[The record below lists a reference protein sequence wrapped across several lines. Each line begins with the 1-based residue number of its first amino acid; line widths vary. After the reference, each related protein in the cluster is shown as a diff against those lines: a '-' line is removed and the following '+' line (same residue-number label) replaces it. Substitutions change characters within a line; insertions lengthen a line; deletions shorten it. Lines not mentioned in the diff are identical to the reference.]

1 MADGGDILR
10 LTRRGFLCSAGA
22 VLGAAA
28 LAQSQ
33 TAAYPFLLIE
43 TLYVQR
49 QNGPEYLAGI
59 RLRLRR
65 ASHDEED
72 EKSLTIRGSDFV
84 ASGAEPPKVRLSGLT
99 ILARDSSEPVPSDTR
114 LTLTVSGVDLFNH
127 RNADVG
133 GACTYAFTIS
143 ADVQG
148 SGDHKSVVWQIG
160 LRTNAWV
167 HRDLVHWLEFPPAR
181 FGNEGRVE
189 LGQVMDGQAGFK
201 LDLGAGWVAETLSRI
216 TGARIEA
223 TNNHIAVLSVV
234 PRDPDDRSN
243 QAREWRWS
251 VRPIYASSRLT
262 AYDATIVFRSLRF
275 GWGRAKAEDGKL
287 PAESADEPTKAQFFI
302 EVGSDEPSPKGT
314 FPETSLLASPNGQVG
329 LPQARFLI
337 RGENSSYLSITGG
350 DARAAWDTVGGRAG
364 GFKDEPG
371 PADMVLSGT
380 FAVRLTSA
388 GKLLCG
394 MDYTFDPGEGT
405 LRLRSAKDGHW
416 FLNANIPPTPASRML
431 DLDDLLVTTES
442 EERVDTDD
450 QSRQVFSLAFGWLA
464 LEVQTAGKPVGT
476 TRLPGIS
483 LNATLS
489 RAKVESLALRATLAD
504 LPVSLAPEPGLEMFS
519 RVIVVDPGLSPVL
532 RLRNVELPSG
542 LDEAEAARAGH
553 IFLDAPAAGADG
565 LPGLDVPLDSAL
577 VQVRRASD
585 MLMLDFRLAN
595 LRLRSDT
602 FGADFV
608 VYPDPVAKPSDLMPI
623 EYPKEAVLRADF
635 GPQHMAEQAF
645 ARRDAIAGGLPSIDF
660 QKLADFLAGNWPAR
674 VHDAFATLR
683 TGSRSKKRKVR
694 SGTLRDL
701 AAEVARILGS
711 VAEADSDLV
720 TKLKDYD
727 PRLVDRVKDFRTF
740 AETYNKYA
748 KSSWPPVVG
757 RLPEDQQIYAGPD
770 DLDPDAANLAWD
782 LRKSD
787 LQVILRAKLI
797 ERLISVDGSYGNA
810 ISPGLLPTIEGEI
823 VDVVGGRGSNI
834 AETIWFAPAPPDKA
848 ITALLEGKWA
858 DVKAQRDASPVKEQI
873 APDYAEFRTRWKRQ
887 AERFRSRLSQADLA
901 EVSNFASIRW
911 ALGRSRNDPVSDL
924 LSRVINSMVDL
935 TGEVDE
941 PYTQRSRARLS
952 GPSRLVF
959 QWSRRHDASGNE
971 GPEAQFA
978 LNELLDW
985 YRRDQVVPLRAQ
997 TVREAD
1003 NRGNI
1008 VRSVDRGQQL
1018 RLQGFQPALD
1028 LSAMGWMDKV
1038 YAASARSPLDY
1049 ETAIELPFRLQLS
1062 PAQDA
1067 VWVLP
1072 HQIDLDLSLPPDP
1085 SDPSKGLPLWS
1096 VALEPAN
1103 PDPLL
1108 RAVWSEDFWPERFLN
1123 GRDRVDSAKPIDV
1136 RDKRAAE
1143 LLNAQNGQPTRGAAA
1158 PWYAPR
1164 LRRRA
1169 GEIIDA
1175 VPLTVS
1181 EEERQFRASMDSY
1194 DRDQIVAESSVPGI
1208 LVKRGIDPKTNQV
1221 IEGGDS
1227 YSPPD
1232 GYGFNDV
1239 ALEAVLGDD
1248 GQQVAR
1254 LDSSA
1259 IYAPRSLSFREL
1271 RLTGLGGTL
1280 DLHTKFKPPVS
1291 ADLLDGGN
1299 LYPAFTLESWRH
1311 LAVLGRDRVVE
1322 LVYKGYLFPF
1332 GHHASLVKLTERRYL
1347 QPAGNKRG
1355 PTAYLVQRLF
1365 IRCSEPSKTDWYDQ
1379 PDAGRAW
1386 PVDEMRI
1393 LTGQTADL
1401 VDPLPGSPSVP
1412 KHETATVLPNGRVSL
1427 DGGCGLVFWPRTAP
1441 FKGAEVPFEFQI
1453 DGLAQ
1458 AHRLPMIFVDNEAAN
1473 DEQTLASLITY
1484 YNQLDS
1490 DTVVTLNG
1498 PKPAGQDH
1506 RFFNSDLD
1514 RRSVRVFD
1522 QGGASRR
1529 YGQPLEEGETSYET
1543 QAWAVGVEGRPGEQR
1558 KAGAKDP
1565 LTLARGSTLRPR
1577 SNYGFSPLLL
1587 ASDQPPF
1594 YPLVHFAEIRLDRL
1608 GRLLGERQGRECL
1621 VAFEANYLRKGF
1633 TDATQPASGPEPF
1646 LGILNQV
1653 ILDVGARGDRVG
1665 AIGRPAGRL
1674 LLLARKE
1681 GPLTTSRDKALSEGD
1696 SDIYRNT
1703 PPDFGVDQF
1712 KSLASRASGIV
1723 SQQSNALQA
1732 VDADTSPM
1740 SVGTLLD
1747 KVLGDADMTVFGSYK
1762 LRELINDSLTGLA
1775 DAVPS
1780 VREVKDY
1787 VGGAAETLIA
1797 AVRNE
1802 VLPAIRKALGE
1813 VERAFNAAAIKAGNG
1828 ALELRRV
1835 YPDIG
1840 SAIGSL
1846 DNSMREFEQA
1856 RDIATAASRLTA
1868 IVTAGKS
1875 LVKAFEKAGR
1885 DPVSPLKLELQ
1896 RVIVADLQGVDDIE
1910 QSLSSLLKNPPD
1922 LETPLAAAQQA
1933 ALMALSKKLDE
1944 PDTRSQIVAAI
1955 TAVMTLPDPGSG
1967 AATLDKAV
1975 SEIVDA
1981 VYTGFLEAMF
1991 RPAPPT
1997 DLAGFLARLER
2008 LQGLQIL
2015 GKALEASPT
2024 LAEIR
2029 GSLESYL
2036 NAMDAE
2042 ARAYWA
2048 QLLML
2053 RDQIKDRLAEAET
2066 ARKALKQLTDNSNSD
2081 EARLHAKEEEGRLTP
2096 IIASAKDE
2104 VARLAD
2110 KAARALFG
2118 CDAKALLA
2126 SKDQLQQ
2133 SLQRLHDE
2141 HDFSRKIPLAIELL
2155 SQIDRIFLQG
2165 RFGSAAETAMAE
2177 LAAAAAD
2184 QLKPVLDAILD
2195 GYTAVLDLADMFVE
2209 QSVGLDPPAALA
2221 EAITTAGAALDDLTV
2236 TIGEGGTA
2244 DKMRKLVAGLAASNS
2259 NIDSDIDTLTAD
2271 LQLRLDRIVKALNIA
2286 SAARLSQPFG
2296 RIKQLVIELTTA
2308 MAEAAKKFGRK
2319 QSQAARKWAPA
2330 LFDVYGEAVEEAHR
2344 SLVRAATAI
2353 AQARLTMTG
2362 WREPATPVALPKPG
2376 LAAAAAR
2383 RAIELARRQP
2393 SVDNYHQVVKTF
2405 PRGELSALLEAWPKA
2420 IVQSVDALQ
2429 DLAAK
2434 WAADTQAL
2442 PKLALGLQQDSSD
2455 AEPIAVDAVK
2465 AMETAFGKFVQDE
2478 FIEVKTRVFAAGK
2491 DVAAA
2496 AAGQV
2501 ATAAPRM
2508 MKRVMDARQQMS
2520 ETAERYP
2527 FLAPVA
2533 DSVARMADDLTNLPD
2548 TLAID
2553 KFLASAS
2560 SAADKFDGAKS
2571 IGQVSTAAA
2580 GFRTALELDAGDA
2593 YLATF
2598 RATLLS
2604 VGSQAGNRL
2613 RDEAVAQAAG
2623 VIAALEANVD
2633 QAADQA
2639 ESWLLDQVFSAKQVT
2654 DAMVGLQKIAKTIR
2668 DQRNKLLV
2676 TLNDDNRRIAR
2687 TIGDMLKFLKL
2698 DPGELNDTTLL
2709 PALLLT
2715 AVGGMQGTAKSRLNQ
2730 KVGLL
2735 QANYTMPKD
2744 ELENELEVAT
2754 ALVGKDTDGARLSSA
2769 QRLASL
2775 QRLASAGRSGDLA
2788 VVQIVGSLR
2797 TTMDQVLHANFAALV
2812 DFQNVRKIIED
2823 QLRKLLPTRI
2833 TTQLDY
2839 SVPLQKFPASAAIFN
2854 PIGDGRFTMRS
2865 VNSIDFSDPDNP
2877 RFDASAEALLSPFEI
2892 KLLGSFDAITLVF
2905 SAARLT
2911 WKLGGQAHFLID
2923 FVDYRIGPALS
2934 FVDKLAA
2941 ALGQSSG
2948 GAYVRLAEGFA
2959 GIEAGYKI
2967 NIPAF
2972 TLGGVTFLNVGL
2984 SAGAVLPFDKRP
2996 AQFVAALSS
3005 RDDPFVIIAGVWGG
3019 GGHFQLTS
3027 DGRSITGFD
3036 ASFVFGGGGGVTYG
3050 PLTMV
3055 GRVTVGVFIRKVG
3068 HFTEIAGDFFAGGSG
3083 RVAIFGISASLTV
3096 VTGMTGAGDM
3106 FGSAVFRYSFS
3117 IGFAKVSFSVTVFK
3131 KESKGFGKQQAM
3143 LTDQL
3148 PYDVAD
3154 ASGALLTT
3162 SATGRT
3168 ARISV
3173 STVRQDLNYRAW
3185 QRYFSPLRPE
3195 GY

>member
-1 MADGGDILR
+1 MAEGGDILR

-33 TAAYPFLLIE
+33 TAAYPFLFIE
-43 TLYVQR
+43 TLYIQR

-65 ASHDEED
+65 AIDDEKG

-99 ILARDSSEPVPSDTR
+99 ILSRDPSEPVPSDTQ

-127 RNADVG
+127 RNGDVG
-133 GACTYAFTIS
+133 GPCTYAFSIS
-143 ADVQG
+143 ANVQG
-148 SGDHKSVVWQIG
+148 TGDHKTVVWQIG

-216 TGARIEA
+216 TGARIQA
-223 TNNHIAVLSVV
+223 TGNHIAVLSVV
-234 PRDPDDRSN
+234 PRDPQDRSN

-262 AYDATIVFRSLRF
+262 AYDAMIVFRSLRF
-275 GWGRAKAEDGKL
+275 GWGRAVAEESKI
-287 PAESADEPTKAQFFI
+287 PAKSADEPTKSQFFI

-314 FPETSLLASPNGQVG
+314 FPESSLLAMPNGRVG
-329 LPQARFLI
+329 LPQARFSI
-337 RGENSSYLSITGG
+337 RGEKNSYLSITGG
-350 DARAAWDTVGGRAG
+350 DARATWDTLGKRSG
-364 GFKDEPG
+364 GFGDDPG
-371 PADMVLSGT
+371 PADLVLSGT
-380 FAVRLTSA
+380 FAVSVTSA
-388 GKLLCG
+388 GRLLCG
-394 MDYTFDPGEGT
+394 MDYTFDPGEGA

-416 FLNANIPPTPASRML
+416 LLDADIPPTPASRML
-431 DLDDLLVTTES
+431 DLDELRVTTES
-442 EERVDTDD
+442 EERVAADD

-464 LEVQTAGKPVGT
+464 LEVQTADKPIET
-476 TRLPGIS
+476 RRLPGIS

-489 RAKVESLALRATLAD
+489 RAKVESLALRASLAD
-504 LPVSLAPEPGLEMFS
+504 LPVSLAPEPGLDMFS
-519 RVIVVDPGLSPVL
+519 RVTVVDPGLSPVL
-532 RLRNVELPSG
+532 RLRNIGLPSG

-595 LRLRSDT
+595 LRLRPDT
-602 FGADFV
+602 VGGGFV

-660 QKLADFLAGNWPAR
+660 QKLAGFLAGEWPAK

-683 TGSRSKKRKVR
+683 TGSRSEKREVR
-694 SGTLRDL
+694 SGALRKL

-711 VAEADSDLV
+711 KVDEDLKA
-720 TKLKDYD
+720 KLEHYD
-727 PRLVDRVKDFRTF
+727 PRLVDRVKDFQIF
-740 AETYNKYA
+740 AETYDKHA

-757 RLPEDQQIYAGPD
+757 RLPEDQKIYVGPD
-770 DLDPDAANLAWD
+770 DLDPDAASLAWD

-787 LQVILRAKLI
+787 LQVILRAKLV

-810 ISPGLLPTIEGEI
+810 ISPGLLPTIDGTI

-834 AETIWFAPAPPDKA
+834 AGTIWFAPAPPDRA

-858 DVKAQRDASPVKEQI
+858 DVKAQRDASLAKEKI
-873 APDYAEFRTRWKRQ
+873 APDYAEFRTRWRRQ
-887 AERFRSRLSQADLA
+887 AERFRSRLSEAGFA
-901 EVSNFASIRW
+901 EISDFASIRW
-911 ALGRSRNDPVSDL
+911 ALGRSPNDPVSDL

-959 QWSRRHDASGNE
+959 QWSRRHDASGDE
-971 GPEAQFA
+971 APEAQFA
-978 LNELLDW
+978 LAELLDW

-1003 NRGNI
+1003 SRGNI

-1018 RLQGFQPALD
+1018 RLQGFQPGLD
-1028 LSAMGWMDKV
+1028 LSALSWMDKV

-1067 VWVLP
+1067 VWILP

-1123 GRDRVDSAKPIDV
+1123 GRDRVDSAKPIDI

-1143 LLNAQNGQPTRGAAA
+1143 LLNAQNGPPTRGAAA

-1175 VPLTVS
+1175 VPVTVS

-1221 IEGGDS
+1221 IEGGAS

-1393 LTGQTADL
+1393 LTGQTPDL

-1412 KHETATVLPNGRVSL
+1412 SNEAAKVLPNGRVSL
-1427 DGGCGLVFWPRTAP
+1427 DGGRGLVFWPRTAP
-1441 FKGAEVPFEFQI
+1441 FQGAEVPFEFQI

-1490 DTVVTLNG
+1490 DTVVTLKG
-1498 PKPAGQDH
+1498 PKPSGQDH
-1506 RFFNSDLD
+1506 RFFDSKLD
-1514 RRSVRVFD
+1514 RRSLRVFD

-1543 QAWAVGVEGRPGEQR
+1543 QAWAVGVEGRPGEPR

-1565 LTLARGSTLRPR
+1565 LTLARGSTLRAR

-1594 YPLVHFAEIRLDRL
+1594 YPLVQFAEIRLDRL

-1633 TDATQPASGPEPF
+1633 AAPTRPANGPEPF

-1674 LLLARKE
+1674 LLVARKE
-1681 GPLTTSRDKALSEGD
+1681 GPLTTSRDKELPGTD
-1696 SDIYRNT
+1696 SDMYRNT
-1703 PPDFGVDQF
+1703 PPDFGVDQ
-1712 KSLASRASGIV
+1712 STSSTSRASGVV
-1723 SQQSNALQA
+1723 SQQPNASQA
-1732 VDADTSPM
+1732 VGADTSPM
-1740 SVGTLLD
+1740 SVGKLLD
-1747 KVLGDADMTVFGSYK
+1747 QVLGDADMTVFGSYK

-1802 VLPAIRKALGE
+1802 VIPAIRKALGE

-1846 DNSMREFEQA
+1846 DNSLREFEQA

-1896 RVIVADLQGVDDIE
+1896 RVILADLQGIDDIE
-1910 QSLSSLLKNPPD
+1910 KSLSSLLKNPPD
-1922 LETPLAAAQQA
+1922 LDRPLAAAQQA
-1933 ALMALSKKLDE
+1933 ALMELSRKLEE
-1944 PDTRSQIVAAI
+1944 PDTRSQVVAAI
-1955 TAVMTLPDPGSG
+1955 AAVMTLPDAGSG

-1975 SEIVDA
+1975 SEVVDV
-1981 VYTGFLEAMF
+1981 VYTGFLDAMF

-1997 DLAGFLARLER
+1997 DLAGFLERLKR

-2029 GSLESYL
+2029 GSLEFYL

-2042 ARAYWA
+2042 ACAYWA
-2048 QLLML
+2048 QVLML

-2066 ARKALKQLTDNSNSD
+2066 ATKALKQLTDNANSD
-2081 EARLHAKEEEGRLTP
+2081 EARLLAKEEEGRLTP
-2096 IIASAKDE
+2096 IIKNAKDE

-2133 SLQRLHDE
+2133 SLQQINAE

-2155 SQIDRIFLQG
+2155 RQIDRVFLQG
-2165 RFGSAAETAMAE
+2165 RFGSAAEKAMAE

-2184 QLKPVLDAILD
+2184 QLKPVLDTILD
-2195 GYTAVLDLADMFVE
+2195 GYSAVLDLADMFVE

-2221 EAITTAGAALDDLTV
+2221 EAVTSAGAALDDLTV

-2244 DKMRKLVAGLAASNS
+2244 DKMRKLVARLAASTS
-2259 NIDSDIDTLTAD
+2259 NIDSEIDALTAD
-2271 LQLRLDRIVKALNIA
+2271 LQGRLDRIVKALNIA
-2286 SAARLSQPFG
+2286 SADRLSQPFG
-2296 RIKQLVIELTTA
+2296 RIRRLVVELTTA
-2308 MAEAAKKFGRK
+2308 MAEAARKFGRK
-2319 QSQAARKWAPA
+2319 QNQAARRWAPV

-2353 AQARLTMTG
+2353 TQARMTMTG
-2362 WREPATPVALPKPG
+2362 WREPATPAALPKPG
-2376 LAAAAAR
+2376 QAAATAR

-2393 SVDNYHQVVKTF
+2393 SVDNYHQVAQTF

-2420 IVQSVDALQ
+2420 TVQSVDALQ

-2434 WAADTQAL
+2434 WAADAQAL

-2465 AMETAFGKFVQDE
+2465 AMETAFGKFVQEE
-2478 FIEVKTRVFAAGK
+2478 FIEAKTRVFATGK

-2501 ATAAPRM
+2501 AAAAPRM
-2508 MKRVMDARQQMS
+2508 IRRVMDARQQIA
-2520 ETAERYP
+2520 ETAARYP

-2548 TLAID
+2548 TLPID
-2553 KFLASAS
+2553 KFLASVS
-2560 SAADKFDGAKS
+2560 SAANQFDGAKS
-2571 IGQVSTAAA
+2571 IGQMSKVAAD
-2580 GFRTALELDAGDA
+2580 FRTALELDAGDA
-2593 YLATF
+2593 YLATL

-2623 VIAALEANVD
+2623 VIAALDAEVD

-2639 ESWLLDQVFSAKQVT
+2639 ESWLLDQVFSARPVT
-2654 DAMVGLQKIAKTIR
+2654 DAMVGLQKVAKTMR
-2668 DQRNKLLV
+2668 DQRNKLLG
-2676 TLNDDNRRIAR
+2676 TLNADNRRIAK

-2698 DPGELNDTTLL
+2698 DPGEVNDTTLL

-2715 AVGGMQGTAKSRLNQ
+2715 AVGETQGTAKNRLDH
-2730 KVGLL
+2730 KIGLL
-2735 QANYTMPKD
+2735 RASYTMPHDK
-2744 ELENELEVAT
+2744 LENELELAT
-2754 ALVGKDTDGARLSSA
+2754 ALAGKDKDGTRLSSA
-2769 QRLASL
+2769 QRLAAL
-2775 QRLASAGRSGDLA
+2775 QRLASAGRGDNLA
-2788 VVQIVGSLR
+2788 AVQIVGNLR
-2797 TTMDQVLHANFAALV
+2797 TTIDQVLHANFAALV
-2812 DFQNVRKIIED
+2812 DFQNVHKIIED
-2823 QLRKLLPTRI
+2823 ELRKLLPTRI

-2865 VNSIDFSDPDNP
+2865 VNSIDFSDPENP
-2877 RFDASAEALLSPFEI
+2877 RFDASGEALLSPFEI
-2892 KLLGSFDAITLVF
+2892 KLLGSFDAITLIF

-2911 WKLGGQAHFLID
+2911 WKLGGEAHFAID

-2959 GIEAGYKI
+2959 GIEAGYRI

-3068 HFTEIAGDFFAGGSG
+3068 HFTEIAGDFFAGGAG

-3117 IGFAKVSFSVTVFK
+3117 IGFAKVSFAVTVFK

-3173 STVRQDLNYRAW
+3173 STVRQDLNYRVW